1 MEKKSFQ
8 VALVTAI
15 LSSLQ
20 LDDQIIRTEAWSPET
35 VSGTGTVTVEI
46 SKWVQAAPNVH
57 AWIVDLS
64 VLGMTFSSED
74 PDKSIIKKMHE
85 DCLRSCTS
93 LPSNFFVLP
102 EGASIAG
109 ILPVKNSELRENED
123 QFMFTVDFGLAIVNT
138 PF

>member
-1 MEKKSFQ
+1 MDKKSFQ
-8 VALVTAI
+8 AALVTAI

-20 LDDQIIRTEAWSPET
+20 LDDQIIRTESWSPET
-35 VSGTGTVTVEI
+35 VSGTGTVTVEV
-46 SKWVQAAPNVH
+46 SKWEQAAPNVH
-57 AWIVDLS
+57 AWIVYFS

-74 PDKSIIKKMHE
+74 PDKTTIQKMHE
-85 DCLRSCTS
+85 DCVRSCTALS
-93 LPSNFFVLP
+93 ADFFVLP

-123 QFMFTVDFGLAIVNT
+123 QFMFTVDLGLAIINT